1 MKKILSILTIA
12 SFAIVFVFLQN
23 CSSSKSDPV
32 PAAVPSLNQDVIN
45 LFDNVYTASTG
56 FQEASMTN
64 ATADGKQVWVIKDIK
79 GDKDLIWFNPIRT
92 VPSPMWPSPLP
103 LYYTDEVGGY
113 IFLPNL
119 NQSNWLSK
127 QFAAAAQP
135 YDVYVVL
142 RDVEAQQDEGYFA
155 VSYGVRNIG
164 DHLKYVLNSPGNN
177 PEVDMDRPF
186 VPEFNKR
193 SILRLRID
201 GPKSRLWIN
210 DVPVTYKGGNTVDL
224 GSAPITYLGYGSNSH
239 VAQHDFYSM
248 WVKFGTL
255 TDDQN
260 KTVYDELAKYYNIGT
275 YPDKPFA
282 SKIRATGNNG
292 NDPKRTWT
300 ATYEY
305 ISTTGTLE
313 DTGKTEYQW
322 GYFDT
327 SSGTNDINQLAYIDG
342 AKSKVLKRDD
352 YPNIFKDPGK
362 GLQNVF
368 VTVKVY
374 DVNGNSWSHY
384 VRSPLVRDN
393 Y

>member
-1 MKKILSILTIA
+1 MKIIPSLL
-12 SFAIVFVFLQN
+12 AIVTLAVSLAAFQR
-23 CSSSKSDPV
+23 CSSSKGDPV
-32 PAAVPSLNQDVIN
+32 PVVIPQLNQDVIN
-45 LFDNVYTASTG
+45 LFDNVYTAPTG

-64 ATADGKQVWVIKDIK
+64 PTADGKQVWVIKDIK
-79 GDKDLIWFNPIRT
+79 GDKDLTWFNPTRT

-155 VSYGVRNIG
+155 VSYSVRNLG
-164 DHLKYVLNSPGNN
+164 DRLEYHLNSGNDKA
-177 PEVDMDRPF
+177 VVMDKPF

-193 SILRLRID
+193 SIMRLRID
-201 GPKSRLWIN
+201 GANSRIWIN
-210 DVPVTYKGGNTVDL
+210 NVPVTTNGSPTVNL
-224 GSAPITYLGYGSNSH
+224 GTTPIQYLGYGSISH

-248 WVKFGTL
+248 WVNFGTL
-255 TDDQN
+255 TDAEN

-275 YPDKPFA
+275 FPDKPFA
-282 SKIRATGNNG
+282 SKIRAVGNNA
-292 NDPKRTWT
+292 NQPRVWT
-300 ATYEY
+300 ANYDF

-322 GYFDT
+322 GYFDV
-327 SSGTNDINQLAYIDG
+327 SNGSKNDINEANILAG
-342 AKSKVLKRDD
+342 ATSKTLARND
-352 YPNIFKDPGK
+352 YPNLFKFPGQNKIF
-362 GLQNVF
+362 VF
-368 VTVKVY
+368 VIVKVY
-374 DVNGNSWSHY
+374 DTKGDSWSHV
-384 VRSPLVRDN
+384 VRSPLTVDN